1 MVVDQ
6 KRAHEKILFE
16 KYLDSLV
23 TSKGLAQQ
31 ELFPTTIELN
41 AADHTILMDLLD
53 DFVQLGF
60 DIRDLGNNNIVIN
73 GYPADME
80 QIEPKSMID
89 CFLEE
94 YKQCQSDIKVKARER
109 IALSLAR
116 ASAISYQKV
125 LSDIEMRDL
134 IDTLFNCTNPGQ
146 LPDGKIVFTI
156 FASDEIEKRFNR

>member
-1 MVVDQ
+1 
-6 KRAHEKILFE
+6 
-16 KYLDSLV
+16 
-23 TSKGLAQQ
+23 
-31 ELFPTTIELN
+31 
-41 AADHTILMDLLD
+41 MDLLD